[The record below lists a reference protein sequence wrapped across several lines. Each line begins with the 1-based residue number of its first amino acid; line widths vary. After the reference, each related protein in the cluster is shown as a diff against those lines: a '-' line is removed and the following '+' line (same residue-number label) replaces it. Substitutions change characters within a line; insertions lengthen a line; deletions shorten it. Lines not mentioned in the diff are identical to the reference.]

1 MAALEQQK
9 QLSDL
14 VRTRRTQLGGVR
26 PLSYRDLAERS
37 IDPETGEK
45 PFSHA
50 WLNKLEHGRDML
62 TPKVPELRALAA
74 GLQVPFP
81 VVQAAAAQQFLGV
94 EGPDVWSDDHSVRAV
109 VANMDRM
116 SDADRAAIAAMV
128 EAYASSRRG
137 DT

>member
-14 VRTRRTQLGGVR
+14 VRTRRTQLGGAR

-37 IDPETGEK
+37 VDPETGEK

-62 TPKVPELRALAA
+62 TPKLPEMRALAA
-74 GLQVPFP
+74 GLQVPLS
-81 VVQAAAAQQFLGV
+81 VVQSAAASQFMGI
-94 EGPDVWSDDHSVRAV
+94 EGPEIWSEDHSVRVV
-109 VANMDRM
+109 VARM
-116 SDADRAAIAAMV
+116 GELSEEDRAAFAQMA
-128 EAYASSRRG
+128 EAYARSRKS